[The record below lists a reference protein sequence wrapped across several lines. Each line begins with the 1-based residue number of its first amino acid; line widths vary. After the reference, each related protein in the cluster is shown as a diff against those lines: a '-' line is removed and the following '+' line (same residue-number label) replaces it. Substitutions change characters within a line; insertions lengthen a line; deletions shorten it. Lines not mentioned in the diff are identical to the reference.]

1 MKITHKEIT
10 ALTKKHPA
18 SEVLTYAQVDAM
30 ADLIAEQDAEIKRQ
44 AELIAKYQKHVEII
58 KDDAEPSVG
67 DLIQWLSSAGR
78 TWEQQHTRKY
88 LKSDIRLGFW
98 EHLKHR
104 GSQPRILIQLANG
117 KYAVRESDFNN
128 NQQGE

>member
-58 KDDAEPSVG
+58 KDDSEPSVG
-67 DLIQWLSSAGR
+67 DLCIDYSGGIYKAESRNLN
-78 TWEQQHTRKY
+78 ECFE
-88 LKSDIRLGFW
+88 I
-98 EHLKHR
+98 
-104 GSQPRILIQLANG
+104 IQLANG